1 MPALFGALGRGH
13 QSCTGFFFC
22 WRPDEGTTNQRKIT
36 RNSQA
41 GGVNATLKLG
51 GDGINASRQPTGHCL
66 KYPKRH
72 YGLPAFGLPSRAGR
86 MAGRGLE
93 GGAAVWAGGKPAQ
106 APPSRPGKSPPGQ
119 TAPAL
124 RTVADCPGEAAAPSF
139 EEVRLQDDFVPW
151 DLADAEGMELFPEGG
166 VHELRKFDGGL
177 PRERLHA
184 GGIDVGKRKVELVL
198 AG

>member
-1 MPALFGALGRGH
+1 MHRVFLLLEAGSGHNKPEENHQKFPGRRSKRHFEIGWGWHKCQQAADGALSKISEETLWLFCPRPSFQGGPYGR
-13 QSCTGFFFC
+13 TWL
-22 WRPDEGTTNQRKIT
+22 WRRL
-36 RNSQA
+36 
-41 GGVNATLKLG
+41 V
-51 GDGINASRQPTGHCL
+51 
-66 KYPKRH
+66 
-72 YGLPAFGLPSRAGR
+72 LPSGGREAG
-86 MAGRGLE
+86 A
-93 GGAAVWAGGKPAQ
+93 GAAFP
-106 APPSRPGKSPPGQ
+106 PGKESPGQ